1 MFYLLMILGVI
12 ASSIA
17 FLLTDGRSLGSVLF
31 WDRIDYFMDYF
42 NSIYY
47 SRSGPYLN
55 FNVIYPGL
63 ITVLYSIIGVL
74 LESTGVSFDSRW
86 EIRASFAGIA
96 SYAIFTV
103 VLLALLLCVLLRTK
117 QNLKKET
124 LLFFILI
131 LASYPMVYCLDR
143 GNSMLISV
151 IFSLLFFIFFNSEK
165 KEHKYLSF
173 LFLSIAIATKIYP
186 AFFGILVLRDAIR
199 NKNYKDLIPC
209 IIICAVVFIVP
220 FFFTDGTVLDVFR
233 NATKYSEAVSMVGH
247 VSLAGIL
254 ETTAH
259 GFGMRNFS
267 IGAFSLWIS
276 LILMAVGAFVVL
288 ADKRAAYWETV
299 SLLVCVQILSVGVA
313 PPYVLLYMI
322 IPAWY
327 FLNDNSSEKNK
338 TYLISLLL
346 AATLV
351 MVPGFLGLN
360 AEHVSYMK
368 AIAVLILTA
377 VLLYNA
383 SKRMVASDE
392 GIELDAPLDDR
403 PL

>member
-1 MFYLLMILGVI
+1 
-12 ASSIA
+12 
-17 FLLTDGRSLGSVLF
+17 
-31 WDRIDYFMDYF
+31 
-42 NSIYY
+42 
-47 SRSGPYLN
+47 
-55 FNVIYPGL
+55 
-63 ITVLYSIIGVL
+63 
-74 LESTGVSFDSRW
+74 
-86 EIRASFAGIA
+86 
-96 SYAIFTV
+96 
-103 VLLALLLCVLLRTK
+103 
-117 QNLKKET
+117 
-124 LLFFILI
+124 
-131 LASYPMVYCLDR
+131 MVYCLDR

-151 IFSLLFFIFFNSEK
+151 IFSLIFFIFFNSEK
-165 KEHKYLSF
+165 KEHKYFSF
-173 LFLSIAIATKIYP
+173 LFLGIAIATKIYP

-199 NKNYKDLIPC
+199 NKSYKDLALC
-209 IIICAVVFIVP
+209 ILICAVIFIVP

>member
-1 MFYLLMILGVI
+1 MFYLLMILGLIV
-12 ASSIA
+12 SSIA
-17 FLLTDGRSLGSVLF
+17 FLLTSGQSLGSVLF
-31 WDRIDYFMDYF
+31 YNRTDYFMDYF

-47 SRSGPYLN
+47 SRFGPYLN
-55 FNVIYPGL
+55 FNVIYPGF

-74 LESTGVSFDSRW
+74 LESTGVIFDSGW

-103 VLLALLLCVLLRTK
+103 VLLALLLYVLLRTK
-117 QNLKKET
+117 QNSKKET
-124 LLFFILI
+124 TLFFILI
-131 LASYPMVYCLDR
+131 LTSYPMVYCLDR

-186 AFFGILVLRDAIR
+186 AFFGILILRDALK
-199 NKNYKDLIPC
+199 NKNYGDLVLC
-209 IIICAVVFIVP
+209 ILICAVIFIVP

-247 VSLAGIL
+247 VNLAGIL
-254 ETTAH
+254 ETAAH

-267 IGAFSLWIS
+267 IGAFGLWIS
-276 LILMAVGAFVVL
+276 LILMAVGAFIVL
-288 ADKRAAYWETV
+288 ADKQAPYWETV
-299 SLLVCVQILSVGVA
+299 SLLVCMQILSVGVA

-322 IPAWY
+322 IPAWF
-327 FLNDNSSEKNK
+327 FLNYRSSEKNK
-338 TYLISLLL
+338 TCLISLLL

-351 MVPGFLGLN
+351 MVPGFFGLN
-360 AEHVSYMK
+360 AELVSYAK
-368 AIAVLILTA
+368 AVAVLILTV
-377 VLLYNA
+377 VLLLNA
-383 SKRMVASDE
+383 SKRIASSDKE
-392 GIELDAPLDDR
+392 TR
-403 PL
+403 PDTLA

>member
-1 MFYLLMILGVI
+1 MFYFLMILGLV

-199 NKNYKDLIPC
+199 NKSYKDLIPC

-254 ETTAH
+254 ETAAH

-327 FLNDNSSEKNK
+327 FLNDNSSKKNK